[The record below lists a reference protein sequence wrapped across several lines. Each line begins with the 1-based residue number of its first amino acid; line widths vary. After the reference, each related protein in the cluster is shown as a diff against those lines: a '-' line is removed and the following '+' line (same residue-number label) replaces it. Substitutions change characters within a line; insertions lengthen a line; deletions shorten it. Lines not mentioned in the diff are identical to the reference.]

1 MCLNSP
7 IRFLSDQG
15 CSTLPDSAQGDFS
28 NVAES
33 AIFSH
38 SWPVSPEQ
46 KKMTIPRLLTAAL
59 LLFCIAP
66 LSTYG
71 QDDAKDKA
79 TETKAA
85 DTKPE
90 EAKDP
95 QKEWKS
101 LTDRRLEIAKR
112 MKELR
117 VLFEGSS
124 SIDEKTRY
132 RDEFNSLNDE
142 FGTRVLPRL
151 RALRDTILKTN
162 PDEPFANEMLMYEA
176 FESNQYPKAASH
188 AEKVIAAG
196 DPNAR
201 VLSIAGVSSFAQ
213 HKFEEALK
221 HLKSA
226 GNQDQMV
233 RQYLKA
239 AEEYVGL
246 WKEEQA
252 IRKAEESSNLPRVEF
267 DTSRGKIEMVLYEDQ
282 APNTVANFIELIES
296 KTYDGTKFHRVINN
310 FMIQGGDPLSK
321 DDNPAND
328 GTGGP
333 GHTIKCECHT
343 DAARMHFAGTL
354 SMAHAGRDSGGS
366 QFFITHLPTAHL
378 NKAHTAF
385 GRVVKG
391 MDVVNSVK
399 KGDTLK
405 TARVLSKRDHEYK
418 AEKTESKK

>member
-1 MCLNSP
+1 
-7 IRFLSDQG
+7 
-15 CSTLPDSAQGDFS
+15 
-28 NVAES
+28 
-33 AIFSH
+33 
-38 SWPVSPEQ
+38 
-46 KKMTIPRLLTAAL
+46 MTIPRLLTAAL

-296 KTYDGTKFHRVINN
+296 KTYDGTKFHRVIKD
-310 FMIQGGDPLSK
+310 FMVQGGCPLG
-321 DDNPAND
+321 N

-333 GHTIKCECHT
+333 GYRFEDETVPALKH
-343 DAARMHFAGTL
+343 DGPGVL
-354 SMAHAGRDSGGS
+354 SMANAGPGTNGS
-366 QFFITHLPTAHL
+366 QFFIIHAEETPWLQG
-378 NKAHTAF
+378 KHTGF
-385 GRVVKG
+385 GRVSAGLDVLDAIAGTDVDG
-391 MDVVNSVK
+391 MDRPLEDVTYTVE
-399 KGDTLK
+399 
-405 TARVLSKRDHEYK
+405 VL
-418 AEKTESKK
+418 